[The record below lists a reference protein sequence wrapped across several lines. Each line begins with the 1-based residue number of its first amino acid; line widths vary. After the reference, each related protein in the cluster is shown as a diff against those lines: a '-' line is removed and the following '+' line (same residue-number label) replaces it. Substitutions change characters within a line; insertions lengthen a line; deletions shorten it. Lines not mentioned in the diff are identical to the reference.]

1 MNQVCFDASAAC
13 AFALDDEPYH
23 PQALALVAALAKQ
36 EAQII
41 SPPMFLC
48 ECDSTIRLRVYK
60 GALNEGEADQARQF
74 IAALGVAID
83 AAAIYDRAFE
93 IARIYNQPRTYDAT
107 YAALAE
113 LRGVELWTA
122 DKRFYNSVT
131 SAKKPLGFVKFVGN
145 FK

>member
-23 PQALALVAALAKQ
+23 PQALALVAALAKR
-36 EAQII
+36 EARII
-41 SPPMFLC
+41 APPIFLC
-48 ECDSTIRLRVYK
+48 ECDSTIRMRVYK

-74 IAALGVAID
+74 SAALAVAID
-83 AAAIYDRAFE
+83 HAMIYDRAVE

-113 LRGVELWTA
+113 LRGVELWTV
-122 DKRFYNSVT
+122 DKRFYNAAQST
-131 SAKKPLGFVKFVGN
+131 LPFVRFIGN
-145 FK
+145 YGHG

>member
-1 MNQVCFDASAAC
+1 LNQVCFDASAAC
-13 AFALDDEPYH
+13 AFALNDEPCH
-23 PQALALVAALAKQ
+23 TQVLALVADLAGKQ
-36 EAQII
+36 TQII
-41 SPPMFLC
+41 APSLFLC
-48 ECDSTIRLRVYK
+48 ECDSVIRLRVYK
-60 GALNEGEADQARQF
+60 GALNDEEASQARRF
-74 IAALGVAID
+74 VAALAVVID
-83 AAAIYDRAFE
+83 DAMIYDRAFE

-131 SAKKPLGFVKFVGN
+131 SAKKPLEFVKFVEN